1 MSLNN
6 KVKAALLLSIFT
18 IIVYSNSLGGEF
30 LYDDD
35 YFIVKNIN
43 IRSFE
48 NIPSFFT
55 SPSAA
60 AFAELAQDVYRPLT
74 TISFALDYRR
84 WGLNTFG
91 YHLEN
96 VVLHALNVV
105 LLFILLQLIFGNSV
119 VPPPNAP
126 AFRSGIGGAG
136 CRNERKEFRVGSIAF
151 LASLLFAC
159 HPVQTEAVAWISSR
173 SSVLFLFFYLGAF
186 ILYLLF
192 MKAGKKRYL
201 AFSLVLFTASLFS
214 KEMAI
219 SLPLL
224 LVLYDI
230 HFAGRES
237 IKRRVLKFAPYFL
250 LSAFFVAVRFLV
262 INRVSQCPWW
272 GGGPYDTFLTMLVAL
287 CDYIKILALP
297 IKLSAYYVTTVYS
310 SIAEPRV
317 LMSAAAIAALIA
329 ALPFIFRR
337 SRRTSFAICLFF
349 AALLPVSNIVPLRA
363 IMAERFLYL
372 PSIGFCMLLAILLG
386 KYAISAGAVNRSKA
400 GRFAVAIAAILVLLY
415 SVRTMMRNEDWKSQV
430 AVTNSILKINP
441 LNPWG
446 LATLGAAYSDRGQ
459 YEAAIKPLLKAI
471 VLSEGYFA
479 PRNILGFCYVGLGR
493 YDEAI
498 AVLAKALEIRPD
510 NLEAL
515 SSMGVAYAET
525 KRYPEAIRQF
535 ERAIKVDPSFVD
547 GYMNLATTYDQ
558 MGEHEKAIRIYETAV
573 ANTRSAQSIAIAYV
587 RVGDI
592 YMRLKNPET
601 AREYYERA
609 MALCGR
615 GMEELKRVVA
625 GRLSQ

>member
-6 KVKAALLLSIFT
+6 NVKAALLLSIFT

-35 YFIVKNIN
+35 YFIVKNIH
-43 IRSFE
+43 IRNLA

-74 TISFALDYRR
+74 TVSFALDYRF
-84 WGLNTFG
+84 WGLDTFG

-96 VVLHALNVV
+96 VLLHALNAV
-105 LLFILLQLIFGNSV
+105 LLFMLLQLIFGN
-119 VPPPNAP
+119 
-126 AFRSGIGGAG
+126 FI
-136 CRNERKEFRVGSIAF
+136 IAF
-151 LASLLFAC
+151 IASLLFAC

-173 SSVLFLFFYLGAF
+173 SSVLFLFFYLGSF
-186 ILYLLF
+186 IYYILF
-192 MKAGKKRYL
+192 KKVGNKRYFV
-201 AFSLVLFTASLFS
+201 FSLALFTAALFS
-214 KEMAI
+214 KEMAV

-230 HFAGRES
+230 HFAPRES
-237 IKRRVLKFAPYFL
+237 VKRRALKLAPYFL
-250 LSAFFVAVRFLV
+250 LSALFVAVRFLV

-272 GGGPYDTFLTMLVAL
+272 GSGPYDTFLTMLVAL
-287 CDYIKILALP
+287 GNYIRILALP
-297 IKLSAYYVTTVYS
+297 VKLCAYYVTTVYS
-310 SIAEPRV
+310 SIAEPV
-317 LMSAAAIAALIA
+317 VPLSAAAIVILIA
-329 ALPFIFRR
+329 ALPFIFKR
-337 SRRTSFAICLFF
+337 SRGVSFAICFFF

-363 IMAERFLYL
+363 LMAERFLYL
-372 PSIGFCMLLAILLG
+372 PSIGFCVLIAILLE
-386 KYAISAGAVNRSKA
+386 KSAMRARSAIKSKA
-400 GRFAVAIAAILVLLY
+400 GRPAVVIAVMLVLLY
-415 SVRTMMRNEDWKSQV
+415 SARTMMRNEDWKSQV
-430 AVTNSILKINP
+430 AVTNSILKIDP

-446 LATLGAAYSDRGQ
+446 LTTLGAGLSDLGQ

-471 VLSEGYFA
+471 ALSEGYFA
-479 PRNILGFCYVGLGR
+479 PRNILGFCYVELRR

-498 AVLAKALEIRPD
+498 AALAKALEIRPD

-558 MGEHEKAIRIYETAV
+558 MGEHERAIGIYGAAA

-587 RVGDI
+587 RIGDI
-592 YMRLKNPET
+592 YMRLKDPGM
-601 AREYYERA
+601 AREYYGRA
-609 MALCGR
+609 MALCGP

-625 GRLSQ
+625 GRLSQN